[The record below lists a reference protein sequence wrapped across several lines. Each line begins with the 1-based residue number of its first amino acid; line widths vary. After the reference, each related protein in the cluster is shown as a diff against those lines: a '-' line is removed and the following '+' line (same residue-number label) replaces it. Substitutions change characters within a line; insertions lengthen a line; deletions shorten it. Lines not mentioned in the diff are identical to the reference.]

1 MPLDSAIPQE
11 VSVHAQQMGGRTLGG
26 DSLLW
31 RTLFPTDHLRI
42 DGRVPVDKSAQ
53 YLTQMR
59 LNPHKE
65 LIAVAFSPESET
77 SASGFEMLS
86 RYLIAKKYVQKL
98 SAESFLL
105 TAFFLTR

>member
-1 MPLDSAIPQE
+1 MPLDLSLSQE
-11 VSVHAQQMGGRTLGG
+11 VSVSARQIGGRTLGG

-42 DGRVPVDKSAQ
+42 DGRVPVDKSAE

-65 LIAVAFSPESET
+65 LIAVAFAPESQESSESFAT
-77 SASGFEMLS
+77 LS
-86 RYLIAKKYVQKL
+86 KYLISKKYVFINYCFDMSKV
-98 SAESFLL
+98 
-105 TAFFLTR
+105 TRFAV